1 MTAISLAAARTI
13 IDAALAKGDELKLKP
28 LAVVV
33 LDAGGHMI
41 ASVRQDGASFMRVQV
56 ATGKASGA
64 LALGIS
70 SRKIGEMAAERP
82 TFISCLGPI
91 APAGIIPAAGGV
103 ILVDGAGAPVGAVG
117 ISGDLSD
124 NDEICAIAGA
134 QAAGLAVQA

>member
-1 MTAISLAAARTI
+1 MTAIPLASARAI
-13 IDAALAKGDELKLKP
+13 IDAALAKGAELGLKP

-41 ASVRQDGASFMRVQV
+41 ASVRQDGASLLRIQV

-70 SRKIGEMAAERP
+70 SRKIAEMAVERP
-82 TFISCLGPI
+82 TFVASLGPV
-91 APAGIIPAAGGV
+91 APAGVIPAAGGV
-103 ILVDGAGAPVGAVG
+103 IIVNGASEIIGAVG

-124 NDEICAIAGA
+124 NDEICAIAGVD
-134 QAAGLAVQA
+134 AAGLKVQA